1 MSRRSGGGRVGR
13 PSKGPRVVRFSRLP
27 LAAERPVKDLA
38 SLRGVTWSEIGA
50 ELLTIGLQRRGALVD
65 PLPLQLRRAEV
76 AELTVR
82 IPPAIDQQVRELAL
96 DLDRGIGIVS
106 GALIQVG
113 LRYATDLTGQLPA
126 QYPTHSE
133 ARLTT
138 AS

>member
-1 MSRRSGGGRVGR
+1 MSRRSAGGRGGR
-13 PSKGPRVVRFSRLP
+13 PYKGPRVVLFSRLP
-27 LAAERPVKDLA
+27 LAAGRSVKDLA
-38 SLRGVTWSEIGA
+38 AQRGITWSEISA
-50 ELLTIGLQRRGALVD
+50 ELLTIGLQRREALVD

-82 IPPAIDQQVRELAL
+82 IPPGIDQQVRELAL

-113 LRYATDLTGQLPA
+113 LRYATDLAGQLPV

-133 ARLTT
+133 VRLTT